1 MHTQTHARGR
11 CARREGDFLSL
22 KRGFARK
29 KGPFAAKEPAK
40 ELAKEPEKESAKG
53 ALPAALGL
61 ALCFAAAVAGTGA
74 CAGVLTSQPEAAA
87 SGLGERKEA
96 AALFPMTAHELQEAV
111 ARAREAVGSMPA
123 ATAAL
128 RAAGAPEIFKSGTE
142 ALDASRA
149 RVSVAVSASLS
160 EDYVKDLAARA
171 ARTGGRLVVRGL
183 DMRKTVEA
191 LEKHGDWKG
200 ALPVDFAQ
208 VPYFALPAEGK
219 KLYRA
224 GVKGALMSTLAASAG
239 TGFEIDPVFFRTH
252 AVEAVPVVVVQM
264 PEMDEAG
271 DAGDAGDAGKNAQ
284 KKAQGKAPVQG
295 ATGKSACA
303 EGKDEKPRTYI
314 VRGAVDLDWALR
326 RMAARALELGETGDA
341 QALHCLAAR
350 AAGESIPA
358 KCLAAGSGR

>member
-11 CARREGDFLSL
+11 SARGEGDFLSL
-22 KRGFARK
+22 KRSFARK
-29 KGPFAAKEPAK
+29 KWLFAAKEPAK
-40 ELAKEPEKESAKG
+40 EPEKESAQR
-53 ALPAALGL
+53 ALPSALGL
-61 ALCFAAAVAGTGA
+61 ALCLAAAVAGTGA
-74 CAGVLTSQPEAAA
+74 FAGGVASQTEAAA
-87 SGLGERKEA
+87 SGLGERKEG
-96 AALFPMTAHELQEAV
+96 AALLPMTAHELQEAV
-111 ARAREAVGSMPA
+111 ARARESVGRMPA
-123 ATAAL
+123 AAGAL
-128 RAAGAPEIFKSGTE
+128 DAAGAPETFKSGTE
-142 ALDASRA
+142 ALNASRA

-183 DMRKTVEA
+183 DMRRTVEA
-191 LEKHGDWKG
+191 LERHGDSKG
-200 ALPVDFAQ
+200 ASPVDFAQ

-219 KLYRA
+219 QLYRA
-224 GVKGALMSTLAASAG
+224 GVKAALMSTLAASAG

-264 PEMDEAG
+264 PEDG
-271 DAGDAGDAGKNAQ
+271 DAGDVADAGKNAQ
-284 KKAQGKAPVQG
+284 KNAQKKDQGKASTQR

-303 EGKDEKPRTYI
+303 AGKDEKPRTYI

-341 QALHCLAAR
+341 QALDCLAAR